1 MEERHGKMEG
11 NEIYWW
17 KERRMKQE
25 IERKVR
31 YEEMISRRR
40 CMQRKVDRRMKA

>member
-1 MEERHGKMEG
+1 MEG

-17 KERRMKQE
+17 KERRIKQE

-31 YEEMISRRR
+31 CKEMISRRKSI
-40 CMQRKVDRRMKA
+40 QRKVDRRMKA